1 MARFFIVVGP
11 AALWDNFHRLLPRAL
26 MMPMKPFSSVDEVMG
41 AVVKLRD
48 ALHSSGHIEAANALN
63 RSLNTYYTTAT
74 EALGE
79 LRNTL
84 HTTKSVWSMD
94 LSQGYKALGE
104 HTLKEIARMIN
115 LQ

>member
-1 MARFFIVVGP
+1 
-11 AALWDNFHRLLPRAL
+11 
-26 MMPMKPFSSVDEVMG
+26 MKPFSSVDEVMG
-41 AVVKLRD
+41 AIVKLRD
-48 ALHSSGHIEAANALN
+48 ALHNSGRVEAANALTKA
-63 RSLNTYYTTAT
+63 LKTYYTTAT

-84 HTTKSVWSMD
+84 HITESIWSKD

-104 HTLKEIARMIN
+104 HTLKEIARLIN